1 MRFNILPSPTPSIV
15 LHHYEKD
22 LFPVFKQLFVVPSPS
37 SPLQHFAR
45 DPQEALVAV
54 ILENQSEK
62 AVTAWRFRCQFTDA
76 LGRQRSETMSGDS
89 YAVDVFRPIADP
101 ASRHLITPSAC
112 VSESILNRSLSGAG
126 FVDSSIKIKSQRTF
140 AELAEVIFEIH
151 LIVFLDGEI
160 AGPDPNDYA
169 AELQGRRLAAE
180 FVAKQIRMA
189 QKEDRDVTPV
199 LNALVEAPS
208 PGSASRPQGDPL
220 FHSVRHYAR
229 KYLRSMHRKMGNVDM
244 AEACLRHLENR
255 PTLPNF
261 YRRSESTE

>member
-22 LFPVFKQLFVVPSPS
+22 LFPVFNQLFVVPSPS

-62 AVTAWRFRCQFTDA
+62 PVTAWRFRWQFTDA
-76 LGRQRSETMSGDS
+76 LGRQRSGTMSGDS

-112 VSESILNRSLSGAG
+112 VSESILNRALSGAG
-126 FVDSSIKIKSQRTF
+126 VVGSSIGRQQAF

-160 AGPDPNDYA
+160 AGPDPDDYA
-169 AELQGRRLAAE
+169 AELEGRKLAAE

-189 QKEDRDVTPV
+189 QKDDRDVTPV

-208 PGSASRPQGDPL
+208 LGSVSRPQGDPL
-220 FHSVRHYAR
+220 FRSVRHYAGE
-229 KYLRSMHRKMGNVDM
+229 YLRSMHRKMGNVDM
-244 AEACLRHLENR
+244 AVAYLRHLENR